1 MPTVGIDPG
10 GPRHYAAAI
19 GWDLNQTVP
28 ATRVEI
34 VDLTPLE
41 LNPPQ
46 EPVIL
51 HTEVLFDP
59 AYGGARPASIQLHPG
74 GQSFVVRSNAAPH
87 DIDPTNPP
95 LNYDPATGED
105 VWYFSL
111 KDQPGFPPKDPIGS
125 VFQYEMTASPRSV
138 SDPLAV
144 ARYNAVNISS
154 HFTLD
159 TGDFGYV
166 HTISI
171 VE

>member
-1 MPTVGIDPG
+1 VHSQVIFDAVQGAATPG
-10 GPRHYAAAI
+10 
-19 GWDLNQTVP
+19 
-28 ATRVEI
+28 
-34 VDLTPLE
+34 
-41 LNPPQ
+41 
-46 EPVIL
+46 
-51 HTEVLFDP
+51 
-59 AYGGARPASIQLHPG
+59 SIRLHPSG
-74 GQSFVVRSNAAPH
+74 HSFVVRCNAQTH
-87 DIDPTNPP
+87 DVEPEQPP
-95 LNYDPATGED
+95 IGYDPAACED
-105 VWYFSL
+105 AWYFSL